1 MTESWWVM
9 PREPGV
15 NTLGMTLHQA
25 SRRWRVENY
34 PATQFSDWAQAQ
46 EYAMLCRVAGLEVRI
61 VPSSTVFD
69 AQAAKE
75 YKTGQP
81 QGANKDK

>member
-34 PATQFSDWAQAQ
+34 PATQFTDRSQAE
-46 EYAMLCRVAGLEVRI
+46 EYAVLCRVAGLEVKI
-61 VPSSTVFD
+61 VPSSRVHD
-69 AQAAKE
+69 ERAYKE
-75 YKTGQP
+75 YRDP
-81 QGANKDK
+81 Q

>member
-1 MTESWWVM
+1 MTASWWVM

-34 PATQFSDWAQAQ
+34 PATQFGDWAQAQ

-75 YKTGQP
+75 YKTGI
-81 QGANKDK
+81 KK